1 VEPLERRKSPMATE
15 PQGRHSTWT
24 ERVANTVPWVTLIVL
39 IYKIVE
45 EVLRH
50 V

>member
-1 VEPLERRKSPMATE
+1 MAMEPEGRR
-15 PQGRHSTWT
+15 STWT
-24 ERVANTVPWVTLIVL
+24 ERVTNVVPWVTLFVL
-39 IYKIVE
+39 IYKIIE

>member
-1 VEPLERRKSPMATE
+1 MATE
-15 PQGRHSTWT
+15 PEGRRSTWH
-24 ERVANTVPWVTLIVL
+24 ERVATAVPWISLIVL